1 MGHSYGFRGDPFTL
15 SGYFIGNLAN
25 LICFSKNLIVN
36 ALFGQTVKDINAAKQ
51 VEVLSQFANNVC
63 VNRQALCFC
72 LDYCA
77 KERTD
82 NGWIV
87 GSVTFQN
94 VHNVVRTFT
103 DKFCEFPRIGT
114 LLVVCKTT
122 NPPQSG

>member
-82 NGWIV
+82 NGLYSARPLNSFSSPV
-87 GSVTFQN
+87 AFG
-94 VHNVVRTFT
+94 
-103 DKFCEFPRIGT
+103 
-114 LLVVCKTT
+114 
-122 NPPQSG
+122 